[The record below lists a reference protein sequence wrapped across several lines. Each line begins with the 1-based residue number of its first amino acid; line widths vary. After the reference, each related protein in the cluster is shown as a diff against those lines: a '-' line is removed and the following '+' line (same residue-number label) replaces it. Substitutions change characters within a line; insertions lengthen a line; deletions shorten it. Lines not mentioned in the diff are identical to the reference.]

1 MAMYSLEVLPLIHRL
16 RSAHPSV
23 SQVRYA
29 NDPTGVSTFSSLR
42 KWCTLSKHEPLLGCN
57 SNALKTYI
65 VVKDKYAAA
74 ARHAFTGTLLLQLM
88 GKGTWVL

>member
-1 MAMYSLEVLPLIHRL
+1 M
-16 RSAHPSV
+16 

-29 NDPTGVSTFSSLR
+29 NDPTGVGTFSSLR
-42 KWCTLSKHEPLLGCN
+42 KWWDTLSKHGPLFGCN
-57 SNALKTYI
+57 PNALKTYL

-74 ARHAFTGTLLLQLM
+74 ARHAFIGTLLLQLM